1 MVQEIMP
8 EHKKTNSSQWLNE
21 IADYL
26 NKPIPLPPIL
36 DLEKW
41 IEDLRKKKE
50 EIPRIHLVHNKK
62 ISVIIPAYNE
72 EEYIAAALDALFAQS
87 FPREDFEIIVV
98 DNVST
103 DETSQIAKNK
113 GADKVLFESTKGTN
127 AARQRGLQEATGEI
141 VAFLDADCTPPKDW
155 LEKIH
160 TALHKKNS
168 RCAAVAGA
176 YVFHVE
182 PIDHLFFAQEAYR
195 WIVMPAMSSLFGRIL
210 QRGGVLIGGNFAS
223 FRENFQR
230 INGLDTSY
238 TFFGDD
244 ASIAKKFGEI
254 GYVEF
259 DPTLYVLTSDRRF
272 QREGLIKTNWEYTKN
287 FFKVMLK

>member
-1 MVQEIMP
+1 M
-8 EHKKTNSSQWLNE
+8 HANKKTTASSQWLNE
-21 IADYL
+21 ISDYL
-26 NKPIPLPPIL
+26 NQPIPLPPLL

-41 IEDLRKKKE
+41 IEDLRNKK
-50 EIPRIHLVHNKK
+50 IGAPLTTLVHTKK
-62 ISVIIPAYNE
+62 ISVIIPAWNE
-72 EEYIAAALDALFAQS
+72 EEYIATALDALHHQS
-87 FPREDFEIIVV
+87 FPRNDFEIIVI

-103 DETSQIAKNK
+103 DQTSAIAHER
-113 GADKVLFESTKGTN
+113 GADRVVFEPNKGTN
-127 AARQRGLQEATGEI
+127 SARQRGIQEAQGEI
-141 VAFLDADCTPPKDW
+141 VAFLDADCVPPSNW
-155 LEKIH
+155 LEKIY
-160 TALHKKNS
+160 TTLHKRGSK
-168 RCAAVAGA
+168 CAAIAGA

-182 PIDHLFFAQEAYR
+182 PIDHIFFAQEAYR
-195 WIVMPAMSSLFGRIL
+195 WIVMPTISSIFGRIL
-210 QRGGVLIGGNFAS
+210 RRGGVLIGGNFAS

-272 QREGLIKTNWEYTKN
+272 LREGLLKTNWEYTKN
-287 FFKVMLK
+287 FLKVMFHS